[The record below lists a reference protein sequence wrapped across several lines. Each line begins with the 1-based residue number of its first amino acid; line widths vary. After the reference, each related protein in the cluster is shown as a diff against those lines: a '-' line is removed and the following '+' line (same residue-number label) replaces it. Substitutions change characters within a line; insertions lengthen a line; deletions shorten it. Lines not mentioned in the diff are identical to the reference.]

1 MTQKLL
7 RLRAVEEQ
15 TGLSRST
22 LYRLIKSKEFPAPIQ
37 LTGARAV
44 AWDSRAVEGWI
55 QSRLT
60 ERSKEA
66 GVDVRSAC

>member
-7 RLRAVEEQ
+7 RLRAVEET

-22 LYRLIKSKEFPAPIQ
+22 LYRLIQSKEFPAPIQ

-44 AWDSRAVEGWI
+44 AWVLSDVESWVQTRIVDSRGG
-55 QSRLT
+55 
-60 ERSKEA
+60 
-66 GVDVRSAC
+66 GVR